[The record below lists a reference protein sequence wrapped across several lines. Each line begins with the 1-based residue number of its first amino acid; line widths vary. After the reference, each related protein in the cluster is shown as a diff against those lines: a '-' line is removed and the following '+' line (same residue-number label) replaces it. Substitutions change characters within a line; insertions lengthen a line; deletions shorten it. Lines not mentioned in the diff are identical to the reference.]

1 MSILHVHA
9 GEVILGGPS
18 DELHAVLGS
27 CVAVSLWHPRKRVG
41 VMCHV
46 LLPRRG
52 PARRV
57 CEMAQKDA
65 RFAED
70 ALHLM
75 AHRLHGA
82 GIKLGECVCKLFGG
96 ARVFAGGRSR
106 VGNANV
112 SELKR
117 LLGEAG
123 VVIACEHVEGTGHR
137 VIRFVVESGDVW
149 VSHRRRPFAR
159 REHAGNV
166 SAGGHR
172 GSDPAGGGG
181 LSWGMAAGL

>member
-46 LLPRRG
+46 LLPQCGPTRRSS
-52 PARRV
+52 
-57 CEMAQKDA
+57 EMAQRDA

-75 AHRLHGA
+75 ADRLHAA

-106 VGNANV
+106 IGNANV
-112 SELKR
+112 NALKQ

-123 VVIACEHVEGTGHR
+123 VVIASEHVEGTGHR
-137 VIRFVVESGDVW
+137 VIRFIVETGDVW

-159 REHAGNV
+159 REHAGN
-166 SAGGHR
+166 
-172 GSDPAGGGG
+172 DPAGGYRGCD
-181 LSWGMAAGL
+181 LAWG